1 MRLPVTQSQCRADTA
16 RSTINQFE
24 LSTCSEQYSIH
35 VRIAINEVIEL
46 TAEVARCGRCHG
58 RLVVVMSRC
67 VPCVAWALLPYYCV
81 CAHADPSQPRFAS
94 DKTILQESDS
104 QSVQN
109 NPRKNRRGPR
119 LHTGHLTTV
128 ASLVVVGQKSVSFRD
143 DDREG
148 LTEQTGR
155 RFRWVGGWGG
165 RVGGRG

>member
-1 MRLPVTQSQCRADTA
+1 MRLPVTQSQRRADTA

-67 VPCVAWALLPYYCV
+67 VPCVAWALLLLCV
-81 CAHADPSQPRFAS
+81 CTRGPLAASPRHQAAS

-109 NPRKNRRGPR
+109 NPRKNRRGP
-119 LHTGHLTTV
+119 
-128 ASLVVVGQKSVSFRD
+128 
-143 DDREG
+143 
-148 LTEQTGR
+148 QTPHRTPYNR
-155 RFRWVGGWGG
+155 RQPRRRRPEIGVLS
-165 RVGGRG
+165 

>member
-1 MRLPVTQSQCRADTA
+1 MRLPVTQSQRRADTA

-67 VPCVAWALLPYYCV
+67 VPCVAWALLCECTV
-81 CAHADPSQPRFAS
+81 HADPSQPRFVIRPHQTRQFCKNQTLNQY
-94 DKTILQESDS
+94 KTIQEKIEGVHRNTLQPSPAS
-104 QSVQN
+104 SSSA
-109 NPRKNRRGPR
+109 RNRCPFVMMIAR
-119 LHTGHLTTV
+119 
-128 ASLVVVGQKSVSFRD
+128 
-143 DDREG
+143 G